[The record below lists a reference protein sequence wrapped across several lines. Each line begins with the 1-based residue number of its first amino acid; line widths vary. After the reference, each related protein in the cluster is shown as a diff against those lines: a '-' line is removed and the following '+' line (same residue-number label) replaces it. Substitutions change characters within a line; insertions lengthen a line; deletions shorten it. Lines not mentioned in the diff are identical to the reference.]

1 MSFQILDENN
11 NAIPI
16 NLIDE
21 EVAKFWNVEIDKK
34 YYACP
39 KSNDEKINRRFFQE
53 IGLTQFVISYIAK
66 N

>member
-11 NAIPI
+11 KAIPI

-34 YYACP
+34 YYLYP
-39 KSNDEKINRRFFQE
+39 NTR
-53 IGLTQFVISYIAK
+53 K
-66 N
+66 NICKVKHIVQNF